1 MVDSVGS
8 ILNFDSGISRVV
20 WDSPGQAGALPD
32 RRQLPPSELAATQQ
46 LNRLLLS
53 DTIEASLLVAIKPSV
68 ASPDILRPDR
78 FEDGLRAAARGLERA
93 LESVAGEDRQALE
106 GLGEVLKEHTELQTA
121 FYYYRDMLIAG

>member
-20 WDSPGQAGALPD
+20 WDTPGQTGALPD

-53 DTIEASLLVAIKPSV
+53 DNIEAALAMALRPSI
-68 ASPDILRPDR
+68 ASRDILRPDR
-78 FEDGLRAAARGLERA
+78 FRDGLRAAARGLKRA
-93 LESVAGEDRQALE
+93 LEGASGEDKQALE
-106 GLGEVLKEHTELQTA
+106 GLDTVLQEHADLEAALD
-121 FYYYRDMLIAG
+121 YYRDMLIAG